1 MYVGVEGD
9 VFCPQVAIVVASLV
23 SLVSFAY
30 RIRVAW
36 LLHKAASIEATRRL
50 SNNKS
55 RRSAD
60 GKIVKPADI
69 YINKLT
75 WELDR
80 FKRELTTHAITLGSV
95 VLKGVRPRLWS
106 PVLQRVPLHG
116 TRSYLYVCCCVCTH
130 VHAFDS
136 ACETGRDRC
145 ECVFLRQMSHFLG
158 STPTCCLPPIKEW
171 RSISWCP
178 PHQLLLRRTHAHT
191 QRA

>member
-1 MYVGVEGD
+1 MHILDILVCTCVALCVGVEGD

-36 LLHKAASIEATRRL
+36 LLHKAASIEAARRL
-50 SNNKS
+50 SRKS

-60 GKIVKPADI
+60 AKIAKPADI
-69 YINKLT
+69 YISKLS

-95 VLKGVRPRLWS
+95 VLKGVCPRLWS

-116 TRSYLYVCCCVCTH
+116 T
-130 VHAFDS
+130 
-136 ACETGRDRC
+136 
-145 ECVFLRQMSHFLG
+145 
-158 STPTCCLPPIKEW
+158 
-171 RSISWCP
+171 
-178 PHQLLLRRTHAHT
+178 
-191 QRA
+191 

>member
-1 MYVGVEGD
+1 VCTCVALYVGVEGD

-30 RIRVAW
+30 RVRVAW

-50 SNNKS
+50 SNSKS

-60 GKIVKPADI
+60 GNIAKPADI

-80 FKRELTTHAITLGSV
+80 FNRELTTHAITLGSV

-116 TRSYLYVCCCVCTH
+116 T
-130 VHAFDS
+130 
-136 ACETGRDRC
+136 
-145 ECVFLRQMSHFLG
+145 
-158 STPTCCLPPIKEW
+158 
-171 RSISWCP
+171 
-178 PHQLLLRRTHAHT
+178 
-191 QRA
+191 